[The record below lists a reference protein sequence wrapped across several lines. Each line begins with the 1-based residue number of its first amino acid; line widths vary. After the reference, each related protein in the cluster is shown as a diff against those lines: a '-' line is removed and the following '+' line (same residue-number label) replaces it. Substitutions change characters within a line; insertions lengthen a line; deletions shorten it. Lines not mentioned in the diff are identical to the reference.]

1 MKSVN
6 LGLKVMKRL
15 FAVFLVLGALM
26 SVEAWGADNNK
37 VETPVEQFQKDQSYI
52 AQAYNYLMSFAKSMC
67 NDIISGAYSSIS
79 SIFNN
84 VVSILLAMIAVFWLF
99 KHIKTGTISREEVY
113 KALMWVIVFV
123 IVYVLLNSKTAYEEF
138 AKIFLIPQG
147 IVKAALTSSF
157 GVGSNVGEVLNYSF
171 VRPVMILFEIVPNI
185 FNAILDDYSWW
196 EVVAGVIV
204 SIFITS
210 GLGTFYLIYLLFN
223 LIVVISITIINLY
236 SYFLSAI
243 YLIFLPIMIPLLL
256 LPQTKSIFF
265 TWVKSFIAITMY
277 IPLSMIPLGIINKMS
292 KVIVE
297 NSGTVFLHKLAFLTI
312 LGIISCIIA
321 IIVLTKIPT
330 WINEL
335 LGVANQ
341 GVGMGGALGMLKTA
355 GMALGSA
362 GMGAIPAMAKSMSSS
377 VANLKSG
384 SSIGSKIGSIANLG
398 HLGGYGTGSSVAKAG
413 FNAIGQHYARRASKL
428 FKGED

>member
-1 MKSVN
+1 
-6 LGLKVMKRL
+6 
-15 FAVFLVLGALM
+15 
-26 SVEAWGADNNK
+26 
-37 VETPVEQFQKDQSYI
+37 
-52 AQAYNYLMSFAKSMC
+52 
-67 NDIISGAYSSIS
+67 
-79 SIFNN
+79 
-84 VVSILLAMIAVFWLF
+84 
-99 KHIKTGTISREEVY
+99 
-113 KALMWVIVFV
+113 MWVIVFV

-265 TWVKSFIAITMY
+265 TWVKSFIGITMY
-277 IPLSMIPLGIINKMS
+277 VPLSMVGITIINQCANKIVKESAYNTINIVSNIGIYTLLGIC
-292 KVIVE
+292 
-297 NSGTVFLHKLAFLTI
+297 
-312 LGIISCIIA
+312 SCVIA
-321 IIVLTKIPT
+321 ILLIYKIPT
-330 WINEL
+330 WISEL

-355 GMALGSA
+355 GMGLGAAAIGYGKGIANSISNRKSLA
-362 GMGAIPAMAKSMSSS
+362 G
-377 VANLKSG
+377 
-384 SSIGSKIGSIANLG
+384 KIGATAANVLT
-398 HLGGYGTGSSVAKAG
+398 GGMAGGAYSAAKGVGGLIKNG
-413 FNAIGQHYARRASKL
+413 FKTMGKHFSGKIK
-428 FKGED
+428 

>member
-1 MKSVN
+1 
-6 LGLKVMKRL
+6 
-15 FAVFLVLGALM
+15 
-26 SVEAWGADNNK
+26 
-37 VETPVEQFQKDQSYI
+37 
-52 AQAYNYLMSFAKSMC
+52 
-67 NDIISGAYSSIS
+67 
-79 SIFNN
+79 
-84 VVSILLAMIAVFWLF
+84 
-99 KHIKTGTISREEVY
+99 
-113 KALMWVIVFV
+113 MWVIVFV

-265 TWVKSFIAITMY
+265 TWVKSFIGITMY
-277 IPLSMIPLGIINKMS
+277 VPLSMVGITIINQCANKIVKESAYNTINIVSNIGIYTLLGIC
-292 KVIVE
+292 
-297 NSGTVFLHKLAFLTI
+297 
-312 LGIISCIIA
+312 SCVIA
-321 IIVLTKIPT
+321 ILLIYKIPT
-330 WINEL
+330 WISEL

-341 GVGMGGALGMLKTA
+341 GVGMGGAIGMLKTA
-355 GMALGSA
+355 GMGVGAAAMGAGKALVSSMSGKSTA
-362 GMGAIPAMAKSMSSS
+362 GKIGMGLANIATGGMASMG
-377 VANLKSG
+377 VGAAKGIGGLIKNGFKTMGNHFSG
-384 SSIGSKIGSIANLG
+384 K
-398 HLGGYGTGSSVAKAG
+398 TK
-413 FNAIGQHYARRASKL
+413 
-428 FKGED
+428 

>member
-1 MKSVN
+1 
-6 LGLKVMKRL
+6 
-15 FAVFLVLGALM
+15 
-26 SVEAWGADNNK
+26 
-37 VETPVEQFQKDQSYI
+37 
-52 AQAYNYLMSFAKSMC
+52 
-67 NDIISGAYSSIS
+67 
-79 SIFNN
+79 
-84 VVSILLAMIAVFWLF
+84 
-99 KHIKTGTISREEVY
+99 
-113 KALMWVIVFV
+113 MWVIVFV

-265 TWVKSFIAITMY
+265 AWVKSFIAITMY

-335 LGVANQ
+335 LGVSNQ
-341 GVGMGGALGMLKTA
+341 GVGAGGALGMMKV
-355 GMALGSA
+355 A
-362 GMGAIPAMAKSMSSS
+362 GMGLGAYGKVAGQNIMNAKTGKTALTRGLLNAATGGLSGVFGESKTGLKKA
-377 VANLKSG
+377 VKNGFQAFANHFTK
-384 SSIGSKIGSIANLG
+384 
-398 HLGGYGTGSSVAKAG
+398 
-413 FNAIGQHYARRASKL
+413 
-428 FKGED
+428 